1 MRRSEMESNL
11 SIQEFFS
18 FAVFFYIASSA
29 AASISSSASFS
40 SGDGKDRTDA
50 YVVVDHGR
58 YCTLKVAVAR

>member
-1 MRRSEMESNL
+1 MESNL
-11 SIQEFFS
+11 SIQEFLS

-29 AASISSSASFS
+29 SAAASISSSVSFS